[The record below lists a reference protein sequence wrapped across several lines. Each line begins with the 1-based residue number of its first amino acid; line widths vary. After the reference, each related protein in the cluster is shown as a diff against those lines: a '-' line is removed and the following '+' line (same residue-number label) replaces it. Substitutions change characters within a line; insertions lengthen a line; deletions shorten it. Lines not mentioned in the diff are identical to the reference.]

1 METKN
6 FVIIVK
12 LILLF
17 CTIQTSAN
25 NIGYELLA
33 IKKCGKNQI
42 FRLQYFHI
50 SYKTDG
56 CEREITFRITIYW
69 LDNRP
74 ENIEEIL
81 IVYDREAFLIL
92 AKTKRNF

>member
-1 METKN
+1 MGRTK
-6 FVIIVK
+6 I
-12 LILLF
+12 
-17 CTIQTSAN
+17 A
-25 NIGYELLA
+25 
-33 IKKCGKNQI
+33 I
-42 FRLQYFHI
+42 FRLQYLHI

-81 IVYDREAFLIL
+81 IVYDREAFLIFWQ
-92 AKTKRNF
+92 KPKEISRSSYNTSYYTYIS